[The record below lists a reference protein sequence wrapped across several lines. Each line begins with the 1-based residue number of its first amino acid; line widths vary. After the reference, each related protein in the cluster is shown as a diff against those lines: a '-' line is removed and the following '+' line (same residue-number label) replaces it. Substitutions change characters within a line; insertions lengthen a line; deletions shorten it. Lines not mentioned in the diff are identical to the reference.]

1 MLRYTLFQGN
11 TGANWLRPSLADEL
25 FALGQPR
32 PFPGNADK
40 TRLSIRTWQ
49 CPCSEVPARATA
61 QPTPRDLCKPSH
73 NGVLTAR
80 RPGYR
85 LRTQHRPP
93 TSFAEPARRS
103 SGATVHKH
111 HALLD

>member
-40 TRLSIRTWQ
+40 TQRFTVSGKCLPLRGPGEDDGAANS
-49 CPCSEVPARATA
+49 P
-61 QPTPRDLCKPSH
+61 DLCKPITLGHVNRASLGVSVADTASSSH
-73 NGVLTAR
+73 IICGAR
-80 RPGYR
+80 AEVC
-85 LRTQHRPP
+85 LRCRH
-93 TSFAEPARRS
+93 E
-103 SGATVHKH
+103 G